1 MEQKNLYR
9 SIINAV
15 AIIIM
20 LLLGL
25 FVYEHL
31 YVIPNKDQPVELKKE
46 EQIRPKDDSAMKAN
60 KLAETIWCENR
71 TSRKSMDL
79 VMSVIYN
86 RAKEKTL
93 NGLYKEATKRKQFSC
108 LNDENFMEN
117 QTLKPRDKE
126 MLAWAHQIV
135 WRFRMGNFKPSIP
148 ALFYYAPKKVS
159 QPTWAKDKKLI
170 LAFEGHNFY

>member
-1 MEQKNLYR
+1 MEHKKLYHTF
-9 SIINAV
+9 INAV

-25 FVYEHL
+25 FAYEHL
-31 YVIPNKDQPVELKKE
+31 YVIPNQEQPVELKKE
-46 EQIRPKDDSAMKAN
+46 EQLQEKDDTHVKAN

-93 NGLYKEATKRKQFSC
+93 NGLYEEATKRKQFSC
-108 LNDENFMEN
+108 LNDPNFMEN
-117 QTLKPRDKE
+117 QTMKQRDKE
-126 MLAWAHQIV
+126 MLSWAHQIV
-135 WRFRMGNFKPSIP
+135 WRFQMGNFKPSIP
-148 ALFYYAPKKVS
+148 AMFFYAPKKVS
-159 QPTWAKDKKLI
+159 QPEYLKDKKLL
-170 LAFEGHNFY
+170 LAFEGHHFY

>member
-1 MEQKNLYR
+1 MKHADLYK
-9 SIINAV
+9 STVNAV
-15 AIIIM
+15 AIIIL

-25 FVYEHL
+25 FAYEHL
-31 YVIPNKDQPVELKKE
+31 YVLPNREELELKKDDI
-46 EQIRPKDDSAMKAN
+46 IRPKDDSAMKAN

-93 NGLYKEATKRKQFSC
+93 DGLYEEATKRKQFSC
-108 LNDENFMEN
+108 LNDPNFMES
-117 QTLKPRDKE
+117 QTMKPRDKD

-148 ALFYYAPKKVS
+148 AKFYYAPAKVEK
-159 QPTWAKDKKLI
+159 PKYLEDKKLV
-170 LAFEGHNFY
+170 LAFEGHHFY

>member
-1 MEQKNLYR
+1 MEPKKLYR
-9 SIINAV
+9 SVINAV

-25 FVYEHL
+25 FAYENL
-31 YVIPNKDQPVELKKE
+31 NNVPQSSEQLNLK
-46 EQIRPKDDSAMKAN
+46 QDNNLRQKDDTAMKAR
-60 KLAETIWCENR
+60 KIAETIWCENR

-93 NGLYKEATKRKQFSC
+93 DGLYQAATKNKQFSC
-108 LNDENFMEN
+108 LNTEEIMSS
-117 QTLKPRDKE
+117 QTVRQRDKE

-135 WRFRMGNFKPSIP
+135 WRFQMGNFKPSIP
-148 ALFYYAPKKVS
+148 AKFYYAPKKVS
-159 QPTWAKDKKLI
+159 QPEYLKDKKLL
-170 LAFEGHNFY
+170 LAFEGHHFY

>member
-25 FVYEHL
+25 FAYEHL

-46 EQIRPKDDSAMKAN
+46 EQILPKDDSAMKAN

-93 NGLYKEATKRKQFSC
+93 NGLYEEATKRKQFSC

-126 MLAWAHQIV
+126 MLAWANE
-135 WRFRMGNFKPSIP
+135 GK
-148 ALFYYAPKKVS
+148 
-159 QPTWAKDKKLI
+159 
-170 LAFEGHNFY
+170 FEFFH

>member
-1 MEQKNLYR
+1 MEQKNLYH

-20 LLLGL
+20 LLLSL
-25 FVYEHL
+25 FAYEHL
-31 YVIPNKDQPVELKKE
+31 YVIPNKDQPVELKQE
-46 EQIRPKDDSAMKAN
+46 DQIRPKDDSAMKAN
-60 KLAETIWCENR
+60 KLAETIRCENR

>member
-1 MEQKNLYR
+1 MEPKNLYR
-9 SIINAV
+9 SVVNAV

-25 FVYEHL
+25 FAYKHL
-31 YVIPNKDQPVELKKE
+31 YVLPNQEEPMKLKQE
-46 EQIRPKDDSAMKAN
+46 ESIRQKDDSSMKAN

-86 RAKEKTL
+86 RAKDKTL
-93 NGLYKEATKRKQFSC
+93 SGLYEEATKRKQFSC

-117 QTLKPRDKE
+117 QTLRLRDKE

-135 WRFRMGNFKPSIP
+135 WRFQMGNFKPSIP

-159 QPTWAKDKKLI
+159 HPVYLKDKKLI
-170 LAFEGHNFY
+170 LAFEGHHFY

>member
-1 MEQKNLYR
+1 MKCVQLYKTTVDG
-9 SIINAV
+9 V

-20 LLLGL
+20 LLLCL
-25 FVYEHL
+25 FIYDHF
-31 YVIPNKDQPVELKKE
+31 YVLNNKKIPVDLKNNE
-46 EQIRPKDDSAMKAN
+46 NTHPKDDSAMKAI

-71 TSRKSMDL
+71 KSRKSMDL

-93 NGLYKEATKRKQFSC
+93 DGLYEEATKRKQFSC
-108 LNDENFMEN
+108 LNDPNFMES
-117 QTLKPRDKE
+117 QTMRQRDKE

-148 ALFYYAPKKVS
+148 AKFYYAPAKVEK
-159 QPTWAKDKKLI
+159 PKYLEDKKLV
-170 LAFEGHNFY
+170 LAFEGHHFY